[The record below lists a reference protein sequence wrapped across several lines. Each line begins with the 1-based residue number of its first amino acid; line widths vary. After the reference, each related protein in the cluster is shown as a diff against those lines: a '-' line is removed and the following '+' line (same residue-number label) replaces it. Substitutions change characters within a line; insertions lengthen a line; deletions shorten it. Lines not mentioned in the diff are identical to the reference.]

1 MVIVISCD
9 SEDINV
15 RKGWTWEGER
25 SGGWEKANKK
35 RKNGEKYLPTWAVW
49 DIVSY

>member
-1 MVIVISCD
+1 M
-9 SEDINV
+9 
-15 RKGWTWEGER
+15 EGKR

-35 RKNGEKYLPTWAVW
+35 RKNGEKYLSTWTVW